1 MKCIS
6 KKSKR
11 YVGGVVFLLVLGL
24 GGLTAAQI
32 CIQPP
37 DGLVSWWP
45 GEGNAKDIQSLT
57 HPLRSSKDTHERA
70 SARHDRGATSRR
82 AA

>member
-6 KKSKR
+6 KKSKQ

-45 GEGNAKDIQSLT
+45 GEGNANDIQSGNNGML
-57 HPLRSSKDTHERA
+57 EEE
-70 SARHDRGATSRR
+70 ATFDVGMVG
-82 AA
+82 